1 MSEAHEP
8 SYYEIALTNRQVLV
22 AFVVLLLCVLAAFMG
37 GVWLGRSD
45 QGARTGSMAT
55 EETSAEDL
63 AALEEFKFFSEQR
76 DDAAHPPDLSQVRRP
91 PPPAEP
97 PPPDR
102 PSRDTTL
109 AEDVG
114 QAEPTRAASPPPP
127 RMEPPPP
134 EVTPPPPP
142 PPKVTPPPPARAT
155 TPATAAEPSTG
166 FVIQV
171 FSTKDEAQ
179 AKKVREQ
186 LTGGGYQAYLS
197 PVKVG
202 SQTMY
207 RVRIGPYPDRPAAEA
222 SAGAVNRSFKLD
234 TWVTA
239 AGN

>member
-45 QGARTGSMAT
+45 GGARTGSMAT
-55 EETSAEDL
+55 DETSAEDL

-76 DDAAHPPDLSQVRRP
+76 DEAANPPDLSQVRQAP
-91 PPPAEP
+91 PPSAP
-97 PPPDR
+97 PPER

-114 QAEPTRAASPPPP
+114 QTEPARSASPPPP
-127 RMEPPPP
+127 RVEPPPP
-134 EVTPPPPP
+134 RVEPPPPRVTPP
-142 PPKVTPPPPARAT
+142 PPPPARAT
-155 TPATAAEPSTG
+155 TNTATEPSSG

-186 LTGGGYQAYLS
+186 LSGGGYQAYLS
-197 PVKVG
+197 PVEVG